1 MKFHLDESRSDMATL
16 VRELQGAEQSNRV
29 AKGDPELRSLLS
41 RAAHM
46 LNESQSVMISAVHS
60 LEEAAKL
67 RAGLQDSIGRHDE
80 IVNAKNRV
88 MTTAADF
95 LKTFLQQYTPRAQP
109 TPAKKTDEVI

>member
-16 VRELQGAEQSNRV
+16 IRELQGAEQSNRV
-29 AKGDPELRSLLS
+29 AKGDPELRSLLN

-46 LNESQSVMISAVHS
+46 LNESQSVMLSAVQS
-60 LEEAAKL
+60 LEEATKL

-88 MTTAADF
+88 MTTTADF
-95 LKTFLQQYTPRAQP
+95 LKSLLSQHTPRQAP
-109 TPAKKTDEVI
+109 PARPVRDEVI